1 MKILLIGNIGS
12 GKTIIGNLLSEKLNI
27 PFIAIDEIRE
37 KNSDGTIAGEYLSLH
52 HFMKNCQDE
61 QSKILETSGI
71 GCHKHSIKK
80 ALEDSQNDIF
90 IVMIFSE
97 IKLNKLRL
105 KNKKWPPHP
114 WPLNIDV
121 LLQKTELELKDDFN
135 HGFWVN
141 SNSKFKFLL
150 IENNED
156 SITEALVEKIISF
169 VKNKGK

>member
-12 GKTIIGNLLSEKLNI
+12 GKTTIGKLLSDKLNI

-37 KNSDGTIAGEYLSLH
+37 KYSDGTIAGEYLSLH

-71 GCHKHSIKK
+71 GCHKHSVKK
-80 ALEDSQNDIF
+80 ALEDSQNEIF
-90 IVMIFSE
+90 VVMIYSDIE
-97 IKLNKLRL
+97 LNKFRIN
-105 KNKKWPPHP
+105 NKKWPPHP
-114 WPLNIDV
+114 WPLNIDA
-121 LLQKTELELKDDFN
+121 LLKKTELELKDDF
-135 HGFWVN
+135 HHKFWEN
-141 SNSKFKFLL
+141 SNSKFKLLL

-156 SITEALVEKIISF
+156 SIIEALVEKIISF